1 MTKFLVVYVFLIV
14 MFIVY
19 FDYMFSIAR
28 LYLCSSS
35 CSYSAHSLDLWV
47 SGRHS
52 ISVELISC
60 LSANGPYIQGHVV
73 DHECDISVES
83 SIVHSLNIRLARPLV
98 AQCGYALILIRHCN
112 LS

>member
-1 MTKFLVVYVFLIV
+1 MTKFLVVYVFLII

-35 CSYSAHSLDLWV
+35 CSYSAHSLYMWV

-52 ISVELISC
+52 VSVVLIHC
-60 LSANGPYIQGHVV
+60 LSANAPYILGHVV
-73 DHECDISVES
+73 DHGCDIPVES
-83 SIVHSLNIRLARPLV
+83 SIVHSPNIGLARPLV
-98 AQCGYALILIRHCN
+98 PRRGYALILIYHCN

>member
-1 MTKFLVVYVFLIV
+1 MTKFLLVYVFLIV
-14 MFIVY
+14 MFIIY
-19 FDYMFSIAR
+19 FDYRFSIAR

-52 ISVELISC
+52 VSVVLIPC
-60 LSANGPYIQGHVV
+60 LSMNTPYIPSHVV
-73 DHECDISVES
+73 DRGCDIPVES
-83 SIVHSLNIRLARPLV
+83 SIVHSPNIGLARPLLV
-98 AQCGYALILIRHCN
+98 RRGYALILIRHCN

>member
-1 MTKFLVVYVFLIV
+1 
-14 MFIVY
+14 
-19 FDYMFSIAR
+19 MFSIAR

-52 ISVELISC
+52 VSVVLIPC
-60 LSANGPYIQGHVV
+60 LSVNAPYILGHVV
-73 DHECDISVES
+73 DHGCDILVES
-83 SIVHSLNIRLARPLV
+83 SIIHSPNIGLERPLV
-98 AQCGYALILIRHCN
+98 AWHGYALILICHSN

>member
-1 MTKFLVVYVFLIV
+1 MTKFLVVYVFLII
-14 MFIVY
+14 MFVIY

-35 CSYSAHSLDLWV
+35 CSYSAQSLDLWV

-52 ISVELISC
+52 VSVVLIPC
-60 LSANGPYIQGHVV
+60 LSVNAPYIPGHVV
-73 DHECDISVES
+73 DHRCDISVES
-83 SIVHSLNIRLARPLV
+83 SIVHSLNIGLARPLV
-98 AQCGYALILIRHCN
+98 TWRGYALILICHCN

>member
-1 MTKFLVVYVFLIV
+1 MTKFLAIYVFLIIT
-14 MFIVY
+14 FIVY

-52 ISVELISC
+52 VSVVLIPC
-60 LSANGPYIQGHVV
+60 LSMNALYILGHVV
-73 DHECDISVES
+73 DHGCDIPVES
-83 SIVHSLNIRLARPLV
+83 SIIHSPNIGLARPLV
-98 AQCGYALILIRHCN
+98 ARRGYALILIWHCN